1 MGRFIHRED
10 DDEFLDLSREARP
23 LTRILVFSLLVV
35 ALIGGGVV
43 FAKSWYERQVDPPGK
58 PGETVEVTIEQGT
71 SVSGIADLL
80 AEKHVVG
87 NSNVFKFWLRGK
99 DVTVQAGAYE
109 FQEKSSFKEAFAV
122 LEAGP
127 IPPETINVTVPEG
140 LTLPEIVTA
149 LAQAQPAFTLEQVNL
164 AVADPTLRS
173 KYQPPNEPS
182 LEGLV
187 YPSTYEFGLED
198 DPSIMLRRMVAETDA
213 VVDSLDIAGGSQRL
227 GLSPYQIIV
236 VASLIQEE
244 AGSVD
249 EMPKIARVI
258 YNRLSTGTPLGIDA
272 TSRYLSERTGQPLD
286 FESTSPYNT
295 RRIPG
300 LPPTP
305 IAAPGKDAL
314 QAALAPADGPWIYY
328 VLEDPGVHF
337 FTDSAAEF
345 QQKKLECEAEGL
357 GCG

>member
-58 PGETVEVTIEQGT
+58 PGETVAVTIEQGT

-140 LTLPEIVTA
+140 LHGVD
-149 LAQAQPAFTLEQVNL
+149 QAGAACSPAG
-164 AVADPTLRS
+164 PC
-173 KYQPPNEPS
+173 PP
-182 LEGLV
+182 
-187 YPSTYEFGLED
+187 
-198 DPSIMLRRMVAETDA
+198 RA
-213 VVDSLDIAGGSQRL
+213 
-227 GLSPYQIIV
+227 
-236 VASLIQEE
+236 AS
-244 AGSVD
+244 G
-249 EMPKIARVI
+249 
-258 YNRLSTGTPLGIDA
+258 
-272 TSRYLSERTGQPLD
+272 
-286 FESTSPYNT
+286 
-295 RRIPG
+295 
-300 LPPTP
+300 
-305 IAAPGKDAL
+305 
-314 QAALAPADGPWIYY
+314 
-328 VLEDPGVHF
+328 
-337 FTDSAAEF
+337 
-345 QQKKLECEAEGL
+345 
-357 GCG
+357 